1 MRTAI
6 CVKAL
11 MDAAGETFI
20 LVKGTKHYRP
30 AFRATQRFRRSTI
43 VAFPNAEARKLI
55 EDYSARIPDS
65 QERLRFVLRA
75 SRAVTEDTSNG
86 PPNVF
91 GGWGRRL
98 VALHALCRSSLVAK
112 ESLGIGFDGVSLFAL
127 WLWRTPSTGWKMAL
141 ASAGLLVMLTQVTG
155 LESRA
160 GHEKPSGGGQPGE
173 TLLAKPEEK
182 LDVWLVE
189 TRGQVELYSNGLLV
203 SNEWLTHTGPRS
215 YAVYSR
221 GPGSETRETDR
232 RDRPMGLVFH
242 TTESELPTLEKTNNQ
257 LIRYE
262 GRKLVNYIRREQLY
276 HFLIDRFGRVYR
288 IVPETEYAYH
298 AGYSLWADSGELYIN
313 LNQSFIGISFET
325 RPAAIGPDV
334 PVEEGVTPA
343 QFSSAHLLT
352 EMLREKFGILESN
365 CVTHEMISVNP
376 NKMLIGYHM
385 DWRGRFPF
393 EKVGLPDNYQAVLA
407 SVAEWGFT
415 YDSPFLEELGGQV
428 WPGVRRSHAL
438 FRREAALRQLS
449 AKRYR
454 EQQGKRFLALV
465 REVKETTPALTW
477 ADHDTDRSAQ
487 AFSSANN
494 NRATHEPE

>member
-1 MRTAI
+1 
-6 CVKAL
+6 
-11 MDAAGETFI
+11 
-20 LVKGTKHYRP
+20 
-30 AFRATQRFRRSTI
+30 
-43 VAFPNAEARKLI
+43 
-55 EDYSARIPDS
+55 
-65 QERLRFVLRA
+65 
-75 SRAVTEDTSNG
+75 
-86 PPNVF
+86 
-91 GGWGRRL
+91 
-98 VALHALCRSSLVAK
+98 
-112 ESLGIGFDGVSLFAL
+112 
-127 WLWRTPSTGWKMAL
+127 
-141 ASAGLLVMLTQVTG
+141 MLTQVMG
-155 LESRA
+155 LGSRA
-160 GHEKPSGGGQPGE
+160 GQEKPSGGGQPAE
-173 TLLAKPEEK
+173 KLLAKPEEK

-189 TRGQVELYSNGLLV
+189 TLGQAELYSNGLRV

-221 GPGSETRETDR
+221 GPGAEVREIDR

-242 TTESELPTLEKTNNQ
+242 TTESELPTLERTNNQ

-298 AGYSLWADSGELYIN
+298 AGYSLWAESGELYIN

-343 QFSSAHLLT
+343 QFSSARLLT

-393 EKVGLPDNYQAVLA
+393 QKVGLPDNYQAVLA

-415 YDSPFLEELGGQV
+415 YDSPFVDELGGQV
-428 WPGVRRSHAL
+428 WPGVRRSRSL
-438 FRREAALRQLS
+438 CRREAALRQLS
-449 AKRYR
+449 VKRYR
-454 EQQGKRFLALV
+454 EQQGRRFLALV
-465 REVKETTPALTW
+465 REVKKTTPALTW
-477 ADHDTDRSAQ
+477 ADHDTDRSARSF
-487 AFSSANN
+487 ASANN
-494 NRATHEPE
+494 NRAQHGPEQGGEIT

>member
-1 MRTAI
+1 M
-6 CVKAL
+6 V
-11 MDAAGETFI
+11 E
-20 LVKGTKHYRP
+20 
-30 AFRATQRFRRSTI
+30 
-43 VAFPNAEARKLI
+43 FPNAEARKLI
-55 EDYSARIPDS
+55 EDYGARIPDS
-65 QERLRFVLRA
+65 QERLRFVVRA
-75 SRAVTEDTSNG
+75 SRAVAEDPANG
-86 PPNVF
+86 RPNVF
-91 GGWGRRL
+91 GSWSRRL
-98 VALHALCRSSLVAK
+98 VALHALCRASLVARG
-112 ESLGIGFDGVSLFAL
+112 SLGIGPDGISLFAL
-127 WLWRTPSTGWKMAL
+127 WLWRTPSTGWKLAL
-141 ASAGLLVMLTQVTG
+141 GSACLLVMLTQVMG
-155 LESRA
+155 LGSRA
-160 GHEKPSGGGQPGE
+160 GQEKPSGGGQPAE
-173 TLLAKPEEK
+173 KLLAKPEEK

-189 TRGQVELYSNGLLV
+189 TLGQAELYSNGLRV

-221 GPGSETRETDR
+221 GPGAEVREIDR

-242 TTESELPTLEKTNNQ
+242 TTESELPTLERTNNQ

-298 AGYSLWADSGELYIN
+298 AGYSLWAESGELYIN

-343 QFSSAHLLT
+343 QFSSARLLT

-393 EKVGLPDNYQAVLA
+393 QKVGLPDNYQAVLA
-407 SVAEWGFT
+407 SVAEWGFP
-415 YDSPFLEELGGQV
+415 YDSPFVDELGGQV
-428 WPGVRRSHAL
+428 WPGVRRSRSL

-449 AKRYR
+449 VKRYR
-454 EQQGKRFLALV
+454 EQQGRRFLALV
-465 REVKETTPALTW
+465 REVKKTTPALTW
-477 ADHDTDRSAQ
+477 ADHDTDRSARSF
-487 AFSSANN
+487 ASANN
-494 NRATHEPE
+494 NRAQHGPE